1 MHGGAWRGKDQEVYA
16 EEAIN
21 TTTSCAVLRRC
32 LCTNAPQASIWGQ
45 PESQFVGLS
54 RTFSLR
60 SAKIIRL
67 YVSHIKSIRL
77 PCITTHGLCLT
88 PLCRSRCKQGEDLG
102 VVGQPIYELPCFG
115 LIPPAQRLKSFRS
128 YLYVLST
135 PSREHGSFM
144 AEDPSEDNHFKRDAE
159 GA

>member
-102 VVGQPIYELPCFG
+102 VV
-115 LIPPAQRLKSFRS
+115 AQRLKSFRS